1 MDRTV
6 TTRRSAA
13 AAFVIAGLPACLV
26 LFLRVLPLPPALD
39 GCWSRIV
46 RFHDGQVLRVYI
58 SDDEKWR
65 IFVPLEKMDPLLVK
79 ATLAFEDRYFYSH
92 PGVNA
97 LALLRAGLQNV
108 KTGRIRSGGST
119 LTMQLARIAEPKRR
133 SIPGKCWEMMR
144 ALQFELSLGK
154 ERILE
159 LYLNLAPYGG
169 NVEGVGAAALGYY
182 GALPDKLTPLE
193 IAFLVSLP
201 QAPTLRRPDS
211 KPSALVGR
219 RMVLAAMRRQG
230 LIDQDDYEHGQAA
243 AVPTG
248 FRPFPFEAPH
258 AADFLTI
265 ADPTGPDI
273 TSTLD
278 RAVQRQVENIVVSYK
293 QKINRA
299 GATNAS
305 VVVIENSTRKVR
317 ALVGSLDYF
326 DSEADGQ
333 VRGFYAFR
341 SPGSTLK
348 PFLYILALESGVI
361 NGEMLI
367 EDAPY
372 KFGDFEPVDFSG
384 TWQGLVRAE
393 DALAYSLNLPFI
405 LMLRRLGYARFIA
418 RLKQAGFGGPLEYG
432 SYGLPIITGGMDVRL
447 LDLTNFYVTLARG
460 GMHGSYVLLE
470 SNGSSLESR
479 LFRPGAVYLAMKAL
493 SKRNRPDAP
502 DLVGYALPRGRIC
515 WKTGTSLGRRD
526 AWSIGFQKD
535 FTVGV
540 WIGNFSGEGSDSIVG
555 ALVSAPIMF
564 DIIRCLEDEWQGEFA
579 WQDRARA
586 EIESMAV
593 CKYSGYRPGRYCA
606 LKKNVA
612 VLENAHTYFECPFHK
627 QYIMEKKTGYR
638 ASPWKKYRAGE
649 LCEKVM
655 VVYPPQVQKVL
666 GMKGREPQY
675 PPENRLVEERSTLQV
690 ISPVEGSAYFI
701 PWGVRNADRIPLKAF
716 TSCKDGKVHWF
727 VNDRYRGFTES
738 GETMEV
744 EPTGASMKIVAEDG
758 AGAIKVMRVTVEREP
773 LSGLL

>member
-1 MDRTV
+1 M
-6 TTRRSAA
+6 
-13 AAFVIAGLPACLV
+13 IAGLPACLA
-26 LFLRVLPLPPALD
+26 LFLRVMPLPPGLD
-39 GCWSRIV
+39 PGWSRIV
-46 RFHDGQVLRVYI
+46 RFHDGQVMRVYI
-58 SDDEKWR
+58 SPDEKWR
-65 IFVPLEKMDPLLVK
+65 VFVPLERMDPLLVK
-79 ATLAFEDRYFYSH
+79 TTLAYEDRHFYSH
-92 PGVNA
+92 PGVNPP
-97 LALLRAGLQNV
+97 ALLRAALQNV
-108 KTGRIRSGGST
+108 KAGRIRSGGST

-133 SIPGKCWEMMR
+133 NIPGKCWEMLR
-144 ALQFELSLGK
+144 AMQFEMRLGK
-154 ERILE
+154 DRILE

-169 NVEGVGAAALGYY
+169 NVEGVGAATLGYY
-182 GALPDKLTPLE
+182 GILPDKLTPLE

-201 QAPTLRRPDS
+201 QAPTLRRPGW
-211 KPSALVGR
+211 KPSARPGR
-219 RMVLAAMRRQG
+219 ETVLSVMLRQG
-230 LIDQDDYEHGQAA
+230 LIDQDEYEHGQAA
-243 AVPTG
+243 SVPTG

-265 ADPTGPDI
+265 ADSTRQDI

-278 RAVQRQVENIVVSYK
+278 RTVQQQVENIVMSYK
-293 QKINRA
+293 RKINRA

-326 DSEADGQ
+326 DSETDGQ

-348 PFLYILALESGVI
+348 PFLYILALESGVV

-405 LMLRRLGYARFIA
+405 LMLRRLGYTRFTG
-418 RLKQAGFGGPLEYG
+418 RLLEDGFGGTLEYG

-447 LDLTNFYVTLARG
+447 LDLTNLYVTLARG
-460 GMHGSYVLLE
+460 GLHGSYTLLE
-470 SNGSSLESR
+470 SSAIGPENK

-493 SKRNRPDAP
+493 CKRNRPDAP
-502 DLVGYALPRGRIC
+502 NLTGFALPRGKIC
-515 WKTGTSLGRRD
+515 WKTGTSFGRRD
-526 AWSIGFQKD
+526 AWSLGFQKD

-540 WIGNFSGEGSDSIVG
+540 WVGNFSGEGSDSIVG
-555 ALVSAPIMF
+555 ATVSAPIMF
-564 DIIRCLEDEWQGEFA
+564 DIIRCLEDEWQGRFGWHDLA
-579 WQDRARA
+579 LA
-586 EIESMAV
+586 EIESMKV
-593 CKYSGYRPGRYCA
+593 CKYSGYRPGQYCA
-606 LKKNVA
+606 LEKNVA
-612 VLENAHTYFECPFHK
+612 VLENAHSYIECPFHK
-627 QYIMEKKTGYR
+627 KYIVEKKTGYR
-638 ASPWKKYRAGE
+638 ASPWKKYRPGE
-649 LCEKVM
+649 LADRIM
-655 VVYPPQVQKVL
+655 VIYPPQVQKVL

-690 ISPVEGSAYFI
+690 TSPVDGGAYFI
-701 PWGVRNADRIPLKAF
+701 PWGVKNADRIPLKAF

-744 EPTGASMKIVAEDG
+744 EPAGALMKIVAEDG
-758 AGAIKVMRVTVEREP
+758 AGAIKVIRVSVEHEP
-773 LSGLL
+773 LSGLP